1 MSVRNNADFD
11 NEKLYGKKSS
21 DGFITVALIVEAII
35 LAAFVIINTFFFSCV
50 VVSGS
55 SMNPTL
61 ESGDVLVMNVV
72 KKCDYG
78 DVVVIDGKKKS
89 GTDKD
94 GNAVYE
100 WLIKRVI
107 AKGGDSVDI
116 KNGGVWLKKSGEAEF
131 ILLEE
136 NYVSAGNVTKE
147 NGEGIK
153 NYPFTVPQG
162 EVFFL
167 GDNRRNSSDSRYYG
181 TCMESQI
188 VGVVDE
194 FAIKTKG
201 FLTGINNF
209 TLKIKTT
216 LRRNGKK

>member
-1 MSVRNNADFD
+1 MSDRNNADFD
-11 NEKLYGKKSS
+11 NEILYGKKSS
-21 DGFITVALIVEAII
+21 DGFITVALIVEAVI
-35 LAAFVIINTFFFSCV
+35 LAAFVIINQFLFSCV

-61 ESGDVLVMNVV
+61 ETGDVLIMNIA
-72 KKCDYG
+72 KECDYG

-107 AKGGDSVDI
+107 AKGGDTVDI
-116 KNGGVWLKKSGEAEF
+116 KDGGVWLKKFGEAEF
-131 ILLEE
+131 SLLEE
-136 NYVSAGNVTKE
+136 DYVSAGNITEK

-153 NYPFTVPQG
+153 KYPFIVPDG
-162 EVFFL
+162 EIFFL
-167 GDNRRNSSDSRYYG
+167 GDNRGNSSDSRYYG
-181 TCMESQI
+181 TCKESQI
-188 VGVVDE
+188 IGVVDE